1 MEATFSSTTA
11 RGYWTQA
18 RASAVVENRDRNPCS
33 LSIARSSQFVQLS
46 LPTRKSSLY
55 KVLSAEKEHIHVVEG
70 SRVDELYDALVA
82 RLLPL
87 VLLSPN
93 PNHKLLVGL
102 AGPPGAG
109 KSTVAHEVARRI
121 NKLWLEKASSFD
133 SKVQPP
139 DVAIVVPMDGFHLYR
154 SELDAMENPEEAHA
168 RRGAPWTFNP
178 LRLLTCLKNLKIDG
192 SVSVPSFDHG
202 VGDPVEDD
210 IFVNL
215 QHKVVIVEGNYLLL
229 EDGVWKEISSLF
241 DEKWQVL
248 ILPRHICLRILP
260 VDLYRFETCMFR
272 FIDIDIDKAMQR
284 VLKRHIS
291 TGKPPDI
298 AKQRI
303 ENNDRLNAELI
314 MKSKKNADIVIKS
327 VDF

>member
-1 MEATFSSTTA
+1 MCYSS
-11 RGYWTQA
+11 R
-18 RASAVVENRDRNPCS
+18 EDH
-33 LSIARSSQFVQLS
+33 VQ
-46 LPTRKSSLY
+46 
-55 KVLSAEKEHIHVVEG
+55 VVEG
-70 SRVDELYDALVA
+70 SGVDEIYDALV
-82 RLLPL
+82 RRILPPASVSL
-87 VLLSPN
+87 N
-93 PNHKLLVGL
+93 PNYKFFVGL

-109 KSTVAHEVARRI
+109 KSTIAHEVASRI
-121 NKLWLEKASSFD
+121 NKLWPEKASSFN
-133 SKVQPP
+133 SQVRPP

-154 SELDAMENPEEAHA
+154 SELDAMKNPEEAHA

-178 LRLLTCLKNLKIDG
+178 TRLLTCLKNLRVHG
-192 SVSVPSFDHG
+192 SVYAPSFDHG

-215 QHKVVIVEGNYLLL
+215 QHKIIIVEGNYLLL

-241 DEKWQVL
+241 DEKW
-248 ILPRHICLRILP
+248 
-260 VDLYRFETCMFR
+260 

-291 TGKPPDI
+291 TDKPADI
-298 AKQRI
+298 AKQRV

-314 MKSKKNADIVIKS
+314 LKSKKNADIIIKS

>member
-1 MEATFSSTTA
+1 MEATTFSPTTA
-11 RGYWTQA
+11 RPYRNPPFSPAEPSLLRTLHA
-18 RASAVVENRDRNPCS
+18 RDWNPCS
-33 LSIARSSQFVQLS
+33 LFFSQSSKFPQLS
-46 LPTRKSSLY
+46 FAQTRKNALF
-55 KVLSAEKEHIHVVEG
+55 KVLSAEKEHVEVVEG
-70 SRVDELYDALVA
+70 SCVDEIYDILAT
-82 RLLPL
+82 RLLPPAS
-87 VLLSPN
+87 VMAN

-109 KSTVAHEVARRI
+109 KSTVAHEVVRRI
-121 NKLWLEKASSFD
+121 NKLWPEKASSFD
-133 SKVQPP
+133 SQVQPP
-139 DVAIVVPMDGFHLYR
+139 NVAIVIPMDGFHLYR
-154 SELDAMENPEEAHA
+154 SELGAMENPEEAHA

-178 LRLLTCLKNLKIDG
+178 SRLLTCLKNLKIQG
-192 SVSVPSFDHG
+192 SVYVPSFDHG

-241 DEKWQVL
+241 DEKW
-248 ILPRHICLRILP
+248 
-260 VDLYRFETCMFR
+260 
-272 FIDIDIDKAMQR
+272 FIDINIDKAMQR

-298 AKQRI
+298 AKQRV

-314 MKSKKNADIVIKS
+314 MKSKKNADLIIKS